1 MNTQEKNQ
9 IPSYLLVLA
18 CMFVFY
24 LLFQTFIVGWIYIY
38 SYVLM
43 AVVMGWAILSKRIES
58 KVFLVWTSLTQ
69 AIIYVSLLFILIS
82 SLYVSYPFS
91 GGIFSAFSILRSCS
105 YLIIIFFLINLHRFY
120 KKQLVETGG
129 IAKMRKFLII
139 LLAVILPLMPYAE
152 IPIRTS
158 FAFSSMIKLQV
169 DSDFD
174 IIRNIYYSPD
184 GSKIA
189 AIIDNSKYLEI
200 FDTHTGKSISKI
212 TMPGYIFD
220 LSFSPEGRYLAIG
233 HTGEAN
239 PKKDGD
245 VRIDVWDLTLNQPVT
260 LKTEEAIKKA
270 QEYFPKAFISPPVG
284 FSPDGKYLATIIRD
298 AYWSIEVKKQYVGLW
313 DTKTWE
319 LSRVVN
325 LDDAAASSSAEY
337 DSRDFSFEAFLGSR
351 FLYTPDSKYL
361 VAKVFLNKGTHIGFI
376 DLSSGEVAKVFDSP
390 DSPGLIS
397 GIDSFAISRDGDYL
411 AIAATLQNESDRFAP
426 LKIIIEISN
435 LHTGNREQIFEYTS
449 PSGMGSILED
459 IAYSP
464 DGKYLAS
471 VDGNG
476 SVRLWDAKKGILI
489 ETLTGNPIGEGLWGR
504 LAFSPDGRYLALG
517 KDDYIKFWDVAGK

>member
-1 MNTQEKNQ
+1 MNTQEQNQ

-58 KVFLVWTSLTQ
+58 KLFLVWTSLTQ

-129 IAKMRKFLII
+129 ISKMRKFFII

-169 DSDFD
+169 DADSF
-174 IIRNIYYSPD
+174 IVRNIYFSPD

-189 AIIDNSKYLEI
+189 AIVDNSMYLEI

-212 TMPGYIFD
+212 KRPGYIFD

-233 HTGEAN
+233 RTGEMN
-239 PKKDGD
+239 PKKDSD

-284 FSPDGKYLATIIRD
+284 FSSDGKYLATIIKD

-325 LDDAAASSSAEY
+325 LDAAYPSADY
-337 DSRDFSFEAFLGSR
+337 YSRDFRIF
-351 FLYTPDSKYL
+351 PSKL
-361 VAKVFLNKGTHIGFI
+361 FKETDFFI
-376 DLSSGEVAKVFDSP
+376 LRIVN
-390 DSPGLIS
+390 IW
-397 GIDSFAISRDGDYL
+397 
-411 AIAATLQNESDRFAP
+411 Q
-426 LKIIIEISN
+426 
-435 LHTGNREQIFEYTS
+435 Q
-449 PSGMGSILED
+449 
-459 IAYSP
+459 
-464 DGKYLAS
+464 
-471 VDGNG
+471 
-476 SVRLWDAKKGILI
+476 
-489 ETLTGNPIGEGLWGR
+489 
-504 LAFSPDGRYLALG
+504 RY
-517 KDDYIKFWDVAGK
+517 I